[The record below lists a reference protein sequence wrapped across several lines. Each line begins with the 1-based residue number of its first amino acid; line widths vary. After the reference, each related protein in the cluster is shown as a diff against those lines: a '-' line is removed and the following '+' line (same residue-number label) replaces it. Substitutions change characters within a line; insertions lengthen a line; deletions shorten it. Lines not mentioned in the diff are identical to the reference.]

1 MFAKT
6 SLVTAILAAFSSTA
20 SSAQMD
26 SSITQDMTL
35 TEHTDLSISGSSPII
50 AGTDSNPV
58 SIDLNGYDLTLS
70 KTTTTSD
77 NKGIFYN
84 TVFSGK
90 GNEHLTVNAQLIGG
104 GIGMA
109 YPQLMEWLA
118 NREPAVVLM
127 EACKGSMVHARNI
140 ADLGHDAHSGVQD

>member
-1 MFAKT
+1 MFSKT
-6 SLVTAILAAFSSTA
+6 SLVTAILVAFSSTA
-20 SSAQMD
+20 FSAQID

-35 TEHTDLSISGSSPII
+35 TDHTDLSISGSSPIV

-104 GIGMA
+104 GIGKTTIKDMDTFH
-109 YPQLMEWLA
+109 LI
-118 NREPAVVLM
+118 V
-127 EACKGSMVHARNI
+127 KGQ
-140 ADLGHDAHSGVQD
+140 HSKGFLVTVQTLSQT